1 VNLFDWL
8 NEITFSKRGW
18 DSFTSD
24 DKEAFNVFMIHRFVS
39 MDPNYIDLV
48 NMIQS
53 YPNCSRK
60 QIYEFYCNTLPKKK
74 TFFKYIK
81 SQNKWDN
88 EILGKVADYYKISTR
103 EAKDCITI
111 LPNKTLNEILNL
123 GQPGTNKKR
132 RKKQ

>member
-8 NEITFSKRGW
+8 NEITFSKRSW

>member
-1 VNLFDWL
+1 MNLFDWL
-8 NEITFSKRGW
+8 NEITFSKRSW

-53 YPNCSRK
+53 YSNCSRK

-88 EILGKVADYYKISTR
+88 EILSKVADYYKISTR

-132 RKKQ
+132 RKKS

>member
-1 VNLFDWL
+1 MNLFDWL
-8 NEITFSKRGW
+8 NEITFSKRSW

-88 EILGKVADYYKISTR
+88 EILGKVADYYKISIR